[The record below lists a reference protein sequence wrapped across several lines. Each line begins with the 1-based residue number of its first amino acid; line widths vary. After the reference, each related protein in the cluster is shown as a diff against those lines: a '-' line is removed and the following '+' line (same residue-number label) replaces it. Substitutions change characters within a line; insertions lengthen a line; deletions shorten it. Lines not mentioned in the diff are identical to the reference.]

1 MLGGVYIFMGEYAKA
16 IEVLQHAVGLFPTPE
31 AYSNLGIAYFNLRR
45 FDDAVNALEHA
56 CTAAT
61 KDYDP
66 CGNLARAYYW
76 SPTKRSRARQ
86 TYERAIRMVGEILR
100 VNPRDGDAYVSM
112 ANYYAM
118 LGDRSQALKHLQEAM
133 NLNPGVPEYLAIA
146 AVIHN
151 QFGEKNEA
159 LGWLEKAREL
169 GYSPAEIRA
178 SPEFDNLQ
186 DETKFQQLILP
197 K

>member
-1 MLGGVYIFMGEYAKA
+1 MIHQL
-16 IEVLQHAVGLFPTPE
+16 
-31 AYSNLGIAYFNLRR
+31 N
-45 FDDAVNALEHA
+45 FD
-56 CTAAT
+56 
-61 KDYDP
+61 
-66 CGNLARAYYW
+66 
-76 SPTKRSRARQ
+76 
-86 TYERAIRMVGEILR
+86 
-100 VNPRDGDAYVSM
+100 
-112 ANYYAM
+112 
-118 LGDRSQALKHLQEAM
+118 
-133 NLNPGVPEYLAIA
+133 LAIA

-186 DETKFQQLILP
+186 DETRFQQLILP